1 MAEFTI
7 EAFQNEYLPEGH
19 NVMDA
24 VITVTAAGTS
34 TVAGLDSAR
43 AGAERSEV
51 IIIDTSGRCTARSYA
66 KHKRRRRR
74 PSTACPTGCTSPSS
88 PGTTRPASSS
98 RSAPRR
104 PSPRSSPVKKPSGPS
119 RS

>member
-43 AGAERSEV
+43 LV
-51 IIIDTSGRCTARSYA
+51 
-66 KHKRRRRR
+66 
-74 PSTACPTGCTSPSS
+74 P
-88 PGTTRPASSS
+88 
-98 RSAPRR
+98 SAPR
-104 PSPRSSPVKKPSGPS
+104 
-119 RS
+119 